1 MTESTHSTLHTQ
13 QAAYIDDEIDLRQY
27 ILVLFQWWREI
38 VVTAFTLALLAGLAV
53 LALRILPSKY
63 EASSEV
69 AIVRVQSDVTFDEK
83 FTTKADEQTTTSNA
97 SPRRSALISF
107 ASSNAIA
114 QKVIERVGDLLDE
127 DEQAADKLL
136 QNVDVSSGTTASN
149 RTTDSDLIRIT
160 VTANTPQKAATL
172 ATTWAQVFV
181 EQANQ
186 VYGQTP
192 SDLVASVENAMTD
205 AQSVYDKAQQ
215 ALAAFLAQ
223 NQSATL
229 DRQMQQ
235 RDQAIKGL
243 LAGQQSTIETLMKKI
258 ADTKSNIVADYLKMQ
273 GNSEIL
279 AYTAKQQSQQELLRT
294 YIAAQYQSQL
304 DVFRQQFLYDQQLL
318 STYTNAGIRLQKT
331 LTSAKVLKRQIEASG
346 ETVDGGTVAA
356 LQLLKIQTFSDVL
369 EHSTPSSN
377 ESQFPS
383 LFERQSILSPN
394 GQDASAI
401 IQRPINL
408 QMEGTPLQLQ
418 INTEQSMSKSVAL
431 NEVDSLM
438 DAIDA
443 QLTEINDNSATLSK
457 KLLSGENYTYLE
469 QNVPVSST
477 LVAAIDKQNEALLKD
492 NIQISSAS
500 SLSNT
505 LNSADF
511 LPNLQ
516 TNELEQI
523 ASQYSSFDPATT
535 QVIDQLE
542 EEIRQLRSQ
551 YETAQAQQR
560 ELGQQRD
567 LAWSTLT
574 TIKSKV
580 AELKVA
586 QAAGS
591 SEVRFAAPAVEPTT
605 PLKGTSLILAV
616 AAGGMAGL
624 FLAIFYAFVA
634 SFMGQKPFLQRT
646 VNS

>member
-1 MTESTHSTLHTQ
+1 MTESTHSTLHPQ
-13 QAAYIDDEIDLRQY
+13 QATHLDDEIDLRQY
-27 ILVLFQWWREI
+27 ILVLLQWWREI
-38 VVTAFTLALLAGLAV
+38 VVTAFALALLAGLAV
-53 LALRILPSKY
+53 LALRLLPSKY

-83 FTTKADEQTTTSNA
+83 FITKADEQPTTNNA

-114 QKVIERVGDLLDE
+114 QKVIEKVGDLLSE
-127 DEQAADKLL
+127 NERAADKLL
-136 QNVDVSSGTTASN
+136 QNVNVASGTTANN

-160 VTANTPQKAATL
+160 VTASTPQKAATL

-192 SDLVASVENAMTD
+192 ADLVTSVENALTD

-215 ALAAFLAQ
+215 ALTAFLTQ

-229 DRQMQQ
+229 ERQIQQ

-243 LAGQQSTIETLMKKI
+243 LAGQQSAIETILKKI
-258 ADTKSNIVADYLKMQ
+258 ADTKSKIVSDYLEIQ

-279 AYTAKQQSQQELLRT
+279 AYTAKQESQQELLRT

-304 DVFRQQFLYDQQLL
+304 DVFRQQFLHDQQLL
-318 STYTNAGIRLQKT
+318 STYTNAAIRLQKT
-331 LTSAKVLKRQIEASG
+331 LTSAKVLKKQIEASS

-369 EHSTPSSN
+369 ERSTPPSN
-377 ESQFPS
+377 ESQLPS
-383 LFERQSILSPN
+383 LFERQSILLPD
-394 GQDASAI
+394 GQDASTTP
-401 IQRPINL
+401 QRPINL
-408 QMEGTPLQLQ
+408 QIAGTPLQLQ

-457 KLLSGENYTYLE
+457 KLLSGEGYTYLE
-469 QNVPVSST
+469 QNVPISST
-477 LVAAIDKQNEALLKD
+477 LVTAIDKQNEALL
-492 NIQISSAS
+492 NGNTSISSAS
-500 SLSNT
+500 TLSST
-505 LNSADF
+505 LNSADL
-511 LPNLQ
+511 LPDLQ

-523 ASQYSSFDPATT
+523 ARQYSSFDPATT
-535 QVIDQLE
+535 QVLNQLE

-551 YETAQAQQR
+551 YETVQAQQR
-560 ELGQQRD
+560 ELNQQRD

-574 TIKSKV
+574 TVKSKV
-580 AELKVA
+580 AELTVA

-605 PLKGTSLILAV
+605 PVKGTSLILAV

-624 FLAIFYAFVA
+624 LLAIFYAFIA
-634 SFMGQKPFLQRT
+634 SFMGQKPFLQGAVR
-646 VNS
+646 